1 MNFGEVLKKIR
12 KEKKDTVRSLA
23 GKAGISYS
31 FIGRVEKNSAPVS
44 SNFVEKIAAVYK
56 DREDE
61 LLNAYMLTKLPN
73 TMTDKLN
80 KNSKFLLENGND
92 EILANI
98 LYSESSPQFRKYIL
112 QLLVAQR
119 ELEAKNNGTYEE
131 RKQELEVIKKEIEKL

>member
-23 GKAGISYS
+23 EKAGISYS

-44 SNFVEKIAAVYK
+44 SNFVEKIAKVYK
-56 DREDE
+56 DKENE
-61 LLNAYMLTKLPN
+61 LFNAYIKTKMPD

-80 KNSKFLLENGND
+80 KNSKFVLDSGND
-92 EILANI
+92 EVLAKF

-119 ELEAKNNGTYEE
+119 ELEAKNNGTYEK
-131 RKQELEVIKKEIEKL
+131 RKEEIEAIKKEIEKL